1 MSIRNKVQLVGYVG
15 ANPEVK
21 QFGNNQKFAKIS
33 IATNESYKNSSGEW
47 VEETTWHRLTA
58 WRFLAERVESNIV
71 KGSLVIATGKL
82 VNNSWVDKNGE
93 KQYRTEIEL
102 TNFMLLN
109 NTKGDNEQ
117 IEKND
122 SKFNASLADDDLPF

>member
-1 MSIRNKVQLVGYVG
+1 MSIKNKVQLVGYVG

-21 QFGNNQKFAKIS
+21 EFGDNQKLAKFS
-33 IATNESYKNSSGEW
+33 IATNENYKNSSGEW
-47 VEETTWHRLTA
+47 VEVTTWHRLTA

-71 KGSLVIATGKL
+71 KGSLVMATGKL

-102 TNFMLLN
+102 INFMLLN
-109 NTKGDNEQ
+109 NTKANNEQ
-117 IEKND
+117 VERSN
-122 SKFNASLADDDLPF
+122 SKVKASVADDDLPF